1 MRDNWK
7 VKGGGSEEMR
17 KGVEVIALSLSLTV
31 IAIALIAVS
40 SAGTQPVYPKP
51 KYNIDGN
58 LSDWGVDL
66 TGNWSLNETWVPN
79 DGIEFI
85 VENNYDPNTPTYAW
99 NYGLTQDSRF
109 QGVHIRGTAPNYTV
123 YDEPVVWCGGAVSAY
138 VAEPYQGE
146 KYDLEAKYLD
156 QDDNYIYVAI
166 VTSVPPNAT
175 GVDAPGDL
183 GLDIDRNAS
192 TGEWGYEYGV
202 KLGTNTGLTQWE
214 IGYLPDWKPNYVIKD
229 NSPGIFK
236 DYLPPS
242 GGKTGEAI
250 GAYVQGPTC
259 TEGPFMDRGKPT
271 YIIEM
276 AIPKSAVGVTG
287 YLSQGM
293 IHHTDACGNDTIDN
307 PIPEFMTVV
316 IPAAALICFVFFI
329 HWRRWSGGK

>member
-1 MRDNWK
+1 
-7 VKGGGSEEMR
+7 MR
-17 KGVEVIALSLSLTV
+17 KKVEMVALSLTV
-31 IAIALIAVS
+31 ITLIAVP
-40 SAGTQPVYPKP
+40 SALAL
-51 KYNIDGN
+51 KYTIDGD

-85 VENNYDPNTPTYAW
+85 VENNYDPNTPTYAK
-99 NYGLTQDSRF
+99 NYNSTQDPRW
-109 QGVHIRGTAPNYTV
+109 QGVHIKGIAPNYTV

-146 KYDLEAKYLD
+146 MYDLEAKYLD
-156 QDDNYIYVAI
+156 QDDEYIYVAI

-183 GLDIDRNAS
+183 GLDLDGNAS

-202 KLGTNTGLTQWE
+202 KLGNKTGLTQWE

-229 NSPGIFK
+229 NSPGVFK
-236 DYLPPS
+236 GYLPG

-293 IHHTDACGNDTIDN
+293 IHHTDACGNDAIN
-307 PIPEFMTVV
+307 NSIPEFMTVV

-329 HWRRWSGGK
+329 HRRRWGGGK

>member
-1 MRDNWK
+1 
-7 VKGGGSEEMR
+7 MR
-17 KGVEVIALSLSLTV
+17 KKVEVVALSLTV
-31 IAIALIAVS
+31 ITLIAVP
-40 SAGTQPVYPKP
+40 SALAL
-51 KYNIDGN
+51 KYTIDGD

-66 TGNWSLNETWVPN
+66 TGNWSLNETWVPKE
-79 DGIEFI
+79 GIEFI

-99 NYGLTQDSRF
+99 NYNATQNSGC
-109 QGVHIRGTAPNYTV
+109 QGVHIRGIAPNYTV
-123 YDEPVVWCGGAVSAY
+123 YDEPVVWCGGSVSAY
-138 VAEPYQGE
+138 VAEPYGGE
-146 KYDLEAKYLD
+146 SYDLEAKYLD
-156 QDDNYIYVAI
+156 QDKDYIYVAI

-202 KLGTNTGLTQWE
+202 KLGTKTGLTQWE

-229 NSPGIFK
+229 NSPGIFN
-236 DYLPPS
+236 DYLRG

-259 TEGPFMDRGKPT
+259 TEGPDMDIGEPT

-287 YLSQGM
+287 NLSQGM
-293 IHHTDACGNDTIDN
+293 IHHTDACGNDKIDN

-329 HWRRWSGGK
+329 HRRRRGRGK

>member
-1 MRDNWK
+1 
-7 VKGGGSEEMR
+7 MR
-17 KGVEVIALSLSLTV
+17 KKVEVIALSLTV
-31 IAIALIAVS
+31 ITLIAVP
-40 SAGTQPVYPKP
+40 SALAL
-51 KYNIDGN
+51 KYTIDGN

-99 NYGLTQDSRF
+99 NYGQTQDSRF
-109 QGVHIRGTAPNYTV
+109 QGVHIKGIAPNYTV
-123 YDEPVVWCGGAVSAY
+123 YDEPVVWCGGSISAY
-138 VAEPYQGE
+138 VAEPYGGE
-146 KYDLEAKYLD
+146 QYDLEAKYLD
-156 QDDNYIYVAI
+156 QDNNYIYVAI
-166 VTSVPPNAT
+166 VTSVPPNNAS
-175 GVDAPGDL
+175 GDL
-183 GLDIDRNAS
+183 ALDLDGNKS
-192 TGEWGYEYGV
+192 TGKWGYEYGV
-202 KLGTNTGLTQWE
+202 KLTGQNQWD
-214 IGYLPDWKPNYVIKD
+214 IVYLPNWKPNYLIEN
-229 NSPGIFK
+229 NSPGIFEG
-236 DYLPPS
+236 YQS
-242 GGKTGEAI
+242 GGGKVGEAT
-250 GAYVQGPTC
+250 GAYVAGPTC

-329 HWRRWSGGK
+329 HRRRWGGGK

>member
-1 MRDNWK
+1 MRG
-7 VKGGGSEEMR
+7 GGGSEEMR
-17 KGVEVIALSLSLTV
+17 KKVEVVALSLTV
-31 IAIALIAVS
+31 ITLIAVS
-40 SAGTQPVYPKP
+40 SAGSQPPLR
-51 KYNIDGN
+51 YNIDGD

-99 NYGLTQDSRF
+99 NYNDTQDQRW
-109 QGVHIRGTAPNYTV
+109 QGVHIKGIAPNYTV
-123 YDEPVVWCGGAVSAY
+123 YDEPVVWCPGLKRY
-138 VAEPYQGE
+138 VAEPYGGE
-146 KYDLEAKYLD
+146 PYDLEAKYLD
-156 QDDNYIYVAI
+156 QDKYYIYVAI

-175 GVDAPGDL
+175 GVNAPGDL

-202 KLGTNTGLTQWE
+202 KLGTKTGLTQWE
-214 IGYLPDWKPNYVIKD
+214 IGYLPDWEPNYVIDD

-236 DYLPPS
+236 DYLPG

-259 TEGPFMDRGKPT
+259 TEGPFMDKEYYKPT

-287 YLSQGM
+287 NLSQGM
-293 IHHTDACGNDTIDN
+293 IHHTDACGNDKMDN

-329 HWRRWSGGK
+329 HRRRWGEGK